1 MTVFVSRHNYCRYT
15 GVQLMCKGILSV
27 CLILVLMIGISTV
40 WAATDSTPEPGTP
53 ADNECN
59 VRGVLYREEK
69 QDGCPTLW
77 YWKAGW
83 FLARFNRGFI
93 SRAEF
98 PKEFESVLPPLMKE
112 EATGSS
118 CWTAIPG
125 SGFPNSLLYSGVP
138 NLLGNVK
145 TFNTPDCSGT
155 PIAGFSHKAVVIA
168 DDPADATAICESF
181 GKLAG
186 LVSFSLGYAAAP
198 TNAYGC
204 TIQ

>member
-1 MTVFVSRHNYCRYT
+1 MR
-15 GVQLMCKGILSV
+15 KGILSV
-27 CLILVLMIGISTV
+27 CLILVLMMGISSV
-40 WAATDSTPEPGTP
+40 WAAQDSTPEPGTP

-59 VRGVLYREEK
+59 IGGVLYREDN

-112 EATGSS
+112 EAMGSV
-118 CWTAIPG
+118 CWTAIPL

-145 TFNTPDCSGT
+145 TFNSLDCSGA
-155 PIAGFSHKAVVIA
+155 PIAGFDHKSIVIA
-168 DDPADATAICESF
+168 NNPTDAIVICESF

-186 LVSFSLGYAAAP
+186 LVSLSPGYGAAP
-198 TNAYGC
+198 ANAYGC
-204 TIQ
+204 TIH